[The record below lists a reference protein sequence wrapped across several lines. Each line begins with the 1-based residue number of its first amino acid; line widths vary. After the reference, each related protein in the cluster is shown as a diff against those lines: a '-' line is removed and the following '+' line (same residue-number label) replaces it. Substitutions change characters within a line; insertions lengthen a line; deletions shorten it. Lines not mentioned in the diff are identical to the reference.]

1 MKKPY
6 FKKNA
11 ADPMPL
17 KGIVKRQIRFEEVDM
32 LRIAWHRHYTS
43 FFEDARIQLGNQY
56 KIGYMDLYSHG
67 ILAPIKTMHVDFINP
82 LRFMEEIT
90 IEGILHYS
98 EASRINTEYIIRDKE
113 GKVTA
118 TGYVVQMML
127 NTDYELLLIQPDY
140 YKEFCNK
147 WKADKFL

>member
-6 FKKNA
+6 FKKTA

-17 KGIVKRQIRFEEVDM
+17 K
-32 LRIAWHRHYTS
+32 
-43 FFEDARIQLGNQY
+43 
-56 KIGYMDLYSHG
+56 
-67 ILAPIKTMHVDFINP
+67 MHVDFINP

-98 EASRINTEYIIRDKE
+98 EASRINTEYIIRDKK
-113 GKVTA
+113 GKVAA
-118 TGYVVQMML
+118 TGYAVQMML
-127 NTDYELLLIQPDY
+127 DTEYELLLIQPDY

-147 WKADKFL
+147 WKAGKLL

>member
-17 KGIVKRQIRFEEVDM
+17 EGIVKRQIRFEEVDM
-32 LRIAWHRHYTS
+32 LRIAWHGHYTS

-147 WKADKFL
+147 WKAGKFL